1 MKRQGMHVVSRH
13 TERGHIHRTG
23 FNSDVWFNELLACR
37 SYYTMYCVLGL
48 IATPVGMHVVDV
60 VTCTMGEIRRVPYHR
75 YN

>member
-1 MKRQGMHVVSRH
+1 
-13 TERGHIHRTG
+13 
-23 FNSDVWFNELLACR
+23 
-37 SYYTMYCVLGL
+37 MYCVLGL